1 MLSKECNDAKKHTYL
16 IWMKLQSTVSC
27 TCIIDRLIDIYLF
40 QTVS

>member
-1 MLSKECNDAKKHTYL
+1 MLSKECNDANKTCIYNM
-16 IWMKLQSTVSC
+16 MKLQSTVSC